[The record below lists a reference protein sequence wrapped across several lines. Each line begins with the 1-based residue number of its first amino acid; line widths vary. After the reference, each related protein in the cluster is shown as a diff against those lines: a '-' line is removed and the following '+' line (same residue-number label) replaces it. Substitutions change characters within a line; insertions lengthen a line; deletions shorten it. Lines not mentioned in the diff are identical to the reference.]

1 MGCYCNFGCNC
12 DCSGDCG
19 PCGCSSCTGN
29 CNVDGSEGGAS
40 PILADIDNNS
50 DVVANEEKEQVY
62 LNPRIGGHYVNY
74 APHYRKEMRS
84 KFSNLAT
91 LNHMYGSHQAE
102 VMKGSY
108 EFTYDPYAKMG
119 FGSGGWARD
128 TQCGFD
134 QKSQQ
139 WVDVKCGFDNNCGFD
154 FECGFDA
161 ECGFDVVKNTKC
173 GFDLAREAAGCG
185 FDAKSNTWVNV
196 QCGFDN
202 NCGFDIK
209 A

>member
-1 MGCYCNFGCNC
+1 MKDLGI
-12 DCSGDCG
+12 SG
-19 PCGCSSCTGN
+19 P
-29 CNVDGSEGGAS
+29 AS
-40 PILADIDNNS
+40 HFDYMLS
-50 DVVANEEKEQVY
+50 V
-62 LNPRIGGHYVNY
+62 RG
-74 APHYRKEMRS
+74 
-84 KFSNLAT
+84 
-91 LNHMYGSHQAE
+91 
-102 VMKGSY
+102 
-108 EFTYDPYAKMG
+108 
-119 FGSGGWARD
+119 D